1 MGQDDEDP
9 EKRGSKSSSPYKWLS
24 NFHHDLLAGAVMGVV
39 VHTIVA
45 PIEGAKLLLQTQD
58 SNLTI
63 VGSGR
68 RQFKGMLGC
77 IVRIVREE
85 GLLSL
90 WRGNGSNV
98 LRYYPSV
105 ALNFS
110 LKLAFLFLFAHVPC
124 SCVKHIDSNRL
135 ESDLEELNCSL
146 NLVASQGKAIEDP
159 HADCSK
165 DGEDQSDMIKI
176 HEDQKFEVLILNTS
190 V

>member
-9 EKRGSKSSSPYKWLS
+9 EKRGSKSSTPYKWLS
-24 NFHHDLLAGAVMGVV
+24 NFHHDLVAGAVMGGV

-68 RQFKGMLGC
+68 RKFK
-77 IVRIVREE
+77 
-85 GLLSL
+85 
-90 WRGNGSNV
+90 
-98 LRYYPSV
+98 
-105 ALNFS
+105 
-110 LKLAFLFLFAHVPC
+110 
-124 SCVKHIDSNRL
+124 DSNRP

-146 NLVASQGKAIEDP
+146 DLGASQLGQGKAIEVP
-159 HADCSK
+159 QADCSK
-165 DGEDQSDMIKI
+165 DGEDRSDMIKI
-176 HEDQKFEVLILNTS
+176 HEDQKFEVLILNTF